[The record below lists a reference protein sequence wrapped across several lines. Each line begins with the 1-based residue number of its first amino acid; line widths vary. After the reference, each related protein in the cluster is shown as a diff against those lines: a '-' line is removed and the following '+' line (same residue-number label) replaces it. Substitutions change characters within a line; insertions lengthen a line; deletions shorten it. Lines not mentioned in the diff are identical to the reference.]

1 MGNFGDRL
9 SHAWNAFMNKDP
21 TVHVPPAFVYGG
33 NGRNPD
39 RIVLSR
45 GNEKS
50 IVNAIYNR
58 IAVDVAINTFQHVR
72 NDKNGRFVEVIDDGI
87 NECLNLEAN
96 IDQTG
101 RQFIQDL
108 VLSMLDE
115 GYVAAVP
122 INTSIVPNET
132 GSFDVT
138 NMRVGKIVEWFPKA
152 VRVRVYNEITGNKE
166 EKIFNKRNLAIF
178 ENPFYSVMNEPNS
191 MAARLLRKLS
201 LMDVVDER
209 NYSGKLDLII
219 QLPYSTRTEIRKNQ
233 ADKRLND
240 LQDQLIKSPYGIAY
254 TDATEKI
261 IQLNRSL
268 ENNFMKQ
275 IEYFQNLLYSQFG
288 ITQEI
293 MNGTATEEAM
303 QNYTN
308 RTIEP
313 ICSAITNEL
322 KRKFLTKTARS
333 QGQSFA
339 VFNDPFRLVPVSKV
353 ADLADKLTRNE
364 IMTSNEVRQSIG
376 LKPSNDPNADVLI
389 NKNINHAGENEGYG
403 MMPGMEETEDYDT
416 SMQQLDDIDR
426 QIKELEDM
434 L

>member
-1 MGNFGDRL
+1 MGKFGSWL
-9 SHAWNAFMNKDP
+9 SHAWSAFTNKDP
-21 TVHVPPAFVYGG
+21 TMYIPPMYSYGG
-33 NGRNPD
+33 SSSNPD
-39 RIVLSR
+39 RIVLTR
-45 GNEKS
+45 GNERS
-50 IVNAIYNR
+50 IINGVYNR
-58 IAVDVAINTFQHVR
+58 IALDVASNTFQHVR
-72 NDKNGRFVEVIDDGI
+72 NDNNGRFVEVINDGI

-101 RQFIQDL
+101 RNFIQDV

-115 GYVAAVP
+115 GNIAMVP
-122 INTSIVPNET
+122 IKTDRKPNES
-132 GSFDVT
+132 GSYDVR
-138 NMRVGKIVEWFPKA
+138 NMRVGKILEWYPKHI
-152 VRVRVYNEITGNKE
+152 RVSVYNELSGQKE
-166 EKIFNKRNLAIF
+166 EKLYYKRDVAII

-191 MAARLLRKLS
+191 MSARLLRKLS

-219 QLPYSTRTEIRKNQ
+219 QLPYSTRTDIRKNQ
-233 ADKRLND
+233 ADKRLGE
-240 LQDQLIKSPYGIAY
+240 LQDQLVKSPYGIAY

-275 IEYFQNLLYSQFG
+275 IEYFQNMLYSQMG
-288 ITQEI
+288 ITQSI
-293 MNGTATEEAM
+293 MDGTADENIM
-303 QNYTN
+303 QNYVN

-313 ICSAITNEL
+313 ICAAIVNEL

-339 VFNDPFRLVPVSKV
+339 VFSDPFRLVPATKV

-364 IMTSNEVRQSIG
+364 IMTSNEVRQVIG
-376 LKPSNDPNADVLI
+376 LKPSNDPNADALV
-389 NKNINHAGENEGYG
+389 NKNINHGGEGEGLLG
-403 MMPGMEETEDYDT
+403 SGEETEDYESST
-416 SMQQLDDIDR
+416 QELDDIDR

>member
-1 MGNFGDRL
+1 MGKFGDRL

-21 TVHVPPAFVYGG
+21 TVNIPPAFVYGG
-33 NGRNPD
+33 SGYKQD
-39 RIVLSR
+39 RIVLTK

-50 IVNAIYNR
+50 IVNAVFNR
-58 IAVDVAINTFQHVR
+58 IAVDVAINTFEHVR

-115 GYVAAVP
+115 GNVAAVP
-122 INTSIVPNET
+122 ILASNKPNGT
-132 GSFDVT
+132 GSYDIL
-138 NMRVGKIVEWFPKA
+138 NMRVGKIVEWFPKG
-152 VRVRVYNEITGNKE
+152 VKVSIYNENTGNRE
-166 EKIFNKRNLAIF
+166 EKIYHKRNIAIF

-288 ITQEI
+288 ITQAI
-293 MNGTATEEAM
+293 MDGTASEEEM

-313 ICSAITNEL
+313 ICAAIVNEL

-339 VFNDPFRLVPVSKV
+339 VFHDPFRLVPATKI
-353 ADLADKLTRNE
+353 AELADKLTRNE
-364 IMTSNEVRQSIG
+364 IMTSNEVRQIIG
-376 LKPSNDPNADVLI
+376 FKPSNDPNADALR
-389 NKNINHAGENEGYG
+389 NKNINQSSEGGGLLGMGSEEN
-403 MMPGMEETEDYDT
+403 EDYDT
-416 SMQQLDDIDR
+416 SMQELDDIDR
-426 QIKELEDM
+426 QIKDLEDM

>member
-1 MGNFGDRL
+1 MGRFSDRL

-21 TVHVPPAFVYGG
+21 TYYPPMYMYGG
-33 NGRNPD
+33 SSTYQD
-39 RIVLSR
+39 RVVLTR
-45 GNEKS
+45 GNERS

-58 IAVDVAINTFQHVR
+58 ISLDVASNTFQHVR
-72 NDKNGRFVEVIDDGI
+72 NDNNGRFVEVINDSI

-96 IDQTG
+96 LDQTG
-101 RQFIQDL
+101 RNFIQDIA
-108 VLSMLDE
+108 LSMLDE

-122 INTSIVPNET
+122 TDCDIVPNEN
-132 GSFDVT
+132 GSFNVYE
-138 NMRVGKIVEWFPKA
+138 MRVGKIVEWYPRH
-152 VRVRVYNEITGNKE
+152 VRVRIYDENTGKKV
-166 EKIFNKRNLAIF
+166 EKIYKKRTVAII

-219 QLPYSTRTEIRKNQ
+219 QLPYSTRNEIKRNQ
-233 ADKRLND
+233 ADKRLKD

-254 TDATEKI
+254 ADATEKV

-288 ITQEI
+288 ITQSI
-293 MNGTATEEAM
+293 MDGTADENVM
-303 QNYTN
+303 QNYIN

-313 ICSAITNEL
+313 ICSAIINEF
-322 KRKFLTKTARS
+322 KRKFLSKTARS
-333 QGQSFA
+333 QGQSFS
-339 VFNDPFRLVPVSKV
+339 VFTDPFRLVPPTKI
-353 ADLADKLTRNE
+353 AEQADKLTRNE
-364 IMTSNEVRQSIG
+364 IMTTNEVRQSIG
-376 LKPSNDPNADVLI
+376 LKPSNDPKADQLV
-389 NKNINHAGENEGYG
+389 NKNISQPNG
-403 MMPGMEETEDYDT
+403 MGGDFGLLGMQGETEDYDT
-416 SMQQLDDIDR
+416 SMQELDDIDR
-426 QIKELEDM
+426 QIAELEQM